1 MGLRFYEEFKERIPR
16 DEVEALAGHV
26 EDAVAAVC
34 PGCSVTVAG
43 SYRRG
48 KTSCGDVDVLL
59 CPSEEFIR
67 GGSQGAPG
75 ATVDTVED
83 ILPAVLARLRTRGV
97 VTDDLSTGTVS
108 WMGVARLPDSRE
120 RLAPTTTDGAEGD
133 GAVAVVTPKRLH
145 RRMDIKTYTP
155 DEMPFAL
162 LYFTGSGY
170 FNRSMRTW
178 ADKAKGLSLHDRG
191 FNLVRGNDMTAVRDA
206 KFRDERDV
214 FEYLGLEYVPPEDRS
229 V

>member
-1 MGLRFYEEFKERIPR
+1 M
-16 DEVEALAGHV
+16 
-26 EDAVAAVC
+26 
-34 PGCSVTVAG
+34 
-43 SYRRG
+43 
-48 KTSCGDVDVLL
+48 
-59 CPSEEFIR
+59 
-67 GGSQGAPG
+67 
-75 ATVDTVED
+75 DTVED

-97 VTDDLSTGTVS
+97 VIDDLSTGTVS

-120 RLAPTTTDGAEGD
+120 RLAPTTTDGTEGD

-178 ADKAKGLSLHDRG
+178 ADKAKLEGIVAAVKSSEQAKARYRG
-191 FNLVRGNDMTAVRDA
+191 ALEKIQAILADA
-206 KFRDERDV
+206 LDD
-214 FEYLGLEYVPPEDRS
+214 
-229 V
+229 

>member
-1 MGLRFYEEFKERIPR
+1 M
-16 DEVEALAGHV
+16 
-26 EDAVAAVC
+26 
-34 PGCSVTVAG
+34 
-43 SYRRG
+43 
-48 KTSCGDVDVLL
+48 
-59 CPSEEFIR
+59 
-67 GGSQGAPG
+67 
-75 ATVDTVED
+75 DTVEG
-83 ILPAVLARLRTRGV
+83 ILPAVLARLRARGV
-97 VTDDLSTGTVS
+97 VTDDLSMGTVS